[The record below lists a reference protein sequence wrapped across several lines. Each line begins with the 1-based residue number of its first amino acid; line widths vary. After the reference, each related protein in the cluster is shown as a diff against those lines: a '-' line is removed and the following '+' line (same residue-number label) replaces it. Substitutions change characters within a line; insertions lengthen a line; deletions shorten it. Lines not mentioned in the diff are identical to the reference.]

1 MRTRELIGGLS
12 KAKTVQAQLLNLQEN
27 IVQESFLPEPK
38 SPIVLSCTMPGVDL
52 GGWMQKNKPLVA
64 RYLNQY
70 GGILFRNFGVDTV
83 ASFKNFVDQ
92 LELNTLEYKM
102 RSSPR
107 HEVGDKIYHTTTHPA
122 DQTINMHSES
132 SYASS
137 WPMRVI
143 FCCVTPA
150 AEQGETP
157 VADTRQVLANLGPA
171 LRAKFEQLGVLY
183 TRNLSPQLGLPWQEV
198 FQTTDKAEVEA
209 ICRQSNME
217 FEWQGEEKLV
227 TRWRKK
233 AVYNHPATG
242 EPTWFNHA
250 FFFNK
255 YTLDEDLLAILG
267 QDNLPFDTCF
277 GDGSEISRAEA
288 EEIGRAYQQA
298 LVVFPWQKGDVLFLD
313 NMLMAHGRMPFKGAR
328 QILVS
333 LLEPMED

>member
-1 MRTRELIGGLS
+1 MRTRELKGGLS
-12 KAKTVQAQLLNLQEN
+12 KAKTAPAQLVSLLEDV
-27 IVQESFLPEPK
+27 VQESFLPGTAAPV
-38 SPIVLSCTMPGVDL
+38 VLTCTIPGVDL
-52 GGWMQKNKPLVA
+52 GGWMQENKLLVG

-70 GGILFRNFGVDTV
+70 GGILFRNFGVSTV
-83 ASFKNFVDQ
+83 PRFKQFVDQ
-92 LELNTLEYKM
+92 LELNALEYKM

-157 VADTRQVLANLGPA
+157 IADTRQVLAGLSPA
-171 LRAKFEQLGVLY
+171 LRQKFEQLGVMY
-183 TRNLSPQLGLPWQEV
+183 TRNLSQKLGLPWQEV
-198 FQTTDKAEVEA
+198 FQTSDKAEVEE
-209 ICRQSNME
+209 ICRQSDME
-217 FEWQGEEKLV
+217 FAWQGEEKLV

-233 AVYNHPATG
+233 AIYTHPETG
-242 EPTWFNHA
+242 EQTWFNHA

-255 YTLDEDLLAILG
+255 YTLDEELLSILG

-277 GDGSEISRAEA
+277 GDGSEISRAEV
-288 EEIGRAYQQA
+288 EEIGQAYQNA
-298 LVVFPWQKGDVLFLD
+298 LIVFPWEKGDVLFLD
-313 NMLMAHGRMPFKGAR
+313 NMLMAHGRMPFKGER